1 MDITNLIQIGIL
13 AAVFISIILLIKS
26 WITIYNKFVYW
37 RTKAERKFADIDV
50 ITQQRIDM
58 INALA
63 QVAKKYSIHEWKTLK
78 ETIEARSRWTKDTPL
93 SEKVRNTQEI
103 ENNFIKIQAVF
114 EKYPRIKADSLYK
127 SIMGHGNI
135 SRIESRLRGARL
147 EYNRTVQQYNERL
160 MRFPRKIVARVH
172 GFEKFNYLDFSNQE
186 QYRPK
191 EIFND

>member
-1 MDITNLIQIGIL
+1 MDITNLIWIGIL
-13 AAVFISIILLIKS
+13 AAVLITIVLIIKS

-37 RTKAERKFADIDV
+37 RTKADRKFADIDV
-50 ITQQRIDM
+50 VMQQSIDM
-58 INALA
+58 IHALA

-114 EKYPRIKADSLYK
+114 EKYPEIKADSLYK
-127 SIMGHGNI
+127 NIMGHGNI
-135 SRIESRLRGARL
+135 SRIESRLRIARL

-160 MRFPRKIVARVH
+160 MRFPRKIVAQVH
-172 GFEKFNYLDFSNQE
+172 GFKKLNYLDFSGQE

>member
-1 MDITNLIQIGIL
+1 MDITNLIWIGIL
-13 AAVFISIILLIKS
+13 AAVFITIVLLIRG

-58 INALA
+58 IHALA

-114 EKYPRIKADSLYK
+114 EKYPEIKADSLYK

-135 SRIESRLRGARL
+135 SRIESRLRIARL

-172 GFEKFNYLDFSNQE
+172 GFEKLNYLDFTGQE
-186 QYRPK
+186 PYRPK